1 MDPQIQEIIA
11 RVCSTCFNN
20 RRLLAHAVTAGITG
34 LSIVISDE
42 LTHDYNIPN
51 TTRHA
56 SSSAS
61 SSHEIFIN
69 HNNVNRPYINNIHV
83 HHTNTLHHI
92 GGNGVVSDDDSSPL
106 VEAAVPVLVAIVN
119 ISIRIGIAV
128 IFGSPRM
135 CLQFHFFFG
144 GMFIFGIKA
153 ANLYDGVDVFGFV
166 LYILFIVI
174 SILFSATRF

>member
-1 MDPQIQEIIA
+1 M
-11 RVCSTCFNN
+11 
-20 RRLLAHAVTAGITG
+20 
-34 LSIVISDE
+34 SIVISDE

-56 SSSAS
+56 SASSSAS

-69 HNNVNRPYINNIHV
+69 HNNVNRPNIHV

-106 VEAAVPVLVAIVN
+106 VEAAAPVLVAIVN

-128 IFGSPRM
+128 IFGSPGM
-135 CLQFHFFFG
+135 CLQFHFFS
-144 GMFIFGIKA
+144 
-153 ANLYDGVDVFGFV
+153 VEC
-166 LYILFIVI
+166 LFLVSKQLI
-174 SILFSATRF
+174 

>member
-1 MDPQIQEIIA
+1 MSEQNYFFIFGDPYRTFRELREEYFEGINSSESTTASDYNEPNPANPANQFQHNFFHNLYSIDYWQLDPQIQEIIA

-83 HHTNTLHHI
+83 LN
-92 GGNGVVSDDDSSPL
+92 
-106 VEAAVPVLVAIVN
+106 
-119 ISIRIGIAV
+119 
-128 IFGSPRM
+128 
-135 CLQFHFFFG
+135 
-144 GMFIFGIKA
+144 
-153 ANLYDGVDVFGFV
+153 
-166 LYILFIVI
+166 
-174 SILFSATRF
+174 